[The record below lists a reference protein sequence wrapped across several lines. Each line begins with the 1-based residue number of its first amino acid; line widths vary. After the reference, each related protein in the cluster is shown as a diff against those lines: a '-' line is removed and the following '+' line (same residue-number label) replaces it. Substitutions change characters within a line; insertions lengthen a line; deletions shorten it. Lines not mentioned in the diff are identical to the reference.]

1 MKSDTLFF
9 LMVGFVGN
17 HAVGCSLSAL
27 QVPAKVS
34 SAFAS
39 KRVLPVLH
47 FSTVESLNTSP
58 KILRKMMTVSPRKA
72 RQLRAHSDVE
82 ESTAN
87 YMAASEKEAELLKLC
102 AYTGRGTAAAA
113 DEKAKV
119 DGVVEALESIDE
131 RNGANEK
138 NLMMNGNWKL
148 VYASED
154 VTRSSPFFWA
164 FRKATKGIFQP
175 LPILPSQLAEAV
187 FAITDGIPFAK
198 KGQATQRIELDSS
211 GDGFLISMV
220 EVELSVFDVLLPP
233 QTGFITTTS
242 KIEAG
247 TALGSSLLTVQT
259 TQIKDSSWEKIPI
272 LATSVKNSV
281 FPSNEAFER
290 VAQGSSEVEMRT
302 TYLSDELRI
311 VRNEAGSAFVFQRV
325 LY

>member
-175 LPILPSQLAEAV
+175 LPILPSQVRPSVVVEGGHPENR
-187 FAITDGIPFAK
+187 I
-198 KGQATQRIELDSS
+198 GQFWRWI
-211 GDGFLISMV
+211 
-220 EVELSVFDVLLPP
+220 FDIN
-233 QTGFITTTS
+233 GFITTTS